1 MKIVVKRYGSDYI
14 AHFNNDVERWSSGSS
29 INTAIGNLICTK
41 AGRDMGIELDT
52 EGC

>member
-1 MKIVVKRYGSDYI
+1 MKIVVKRFGTDYL

-29 INTAIGNLICTK
+29 ITAAIGNLICTK
-41 AGRDMGIELDT
+41 AGRDAGIELDI